1 MYTMVSSE
9 GREVTTRPRLDRS
22 TILATASELIERDGL
37 AGLSMRR
44 LADRLGVAPMAT
56 YRHFADRAAL
66 VDALIDEAARGV
78 AIPAPT
84 GDWRID
90 LAGLARSLRN
100 GLMAQPALVEVVVAR
115 PALGPAAIHLAEA
128 AYAALRPA
136 GFGPRTCERGANLLF
151 GYALGFAALEAPRHH
166 PADGASLFVDQATL
180 QAGYG
185 TLDPSS
191 LPFTHVIQPDAGRF
205 IDDDQFEWGLT
216 AILDGIAAHHP
227 GD

>member
-1 MYTMVSSE
+1 MYTAVSS
-9 GREVTTRPRLDRS
+9 GRREVTTRSRLDS
-22 TILATASELIERDGL
+22 GTILAAASELIERDGL

-151 GYALGFAALEAPRHH
+151 GYVLGFAALEAPRRY
-166 PADGASLFVDQATL
+166 PTASAPLFTDQATL
-180 QAGYG
+180 QAAYG
-185 TLDPSS
+185 AQDPSA
-191 LPFTHVIQPDAGRF
+191 LPFTLEVQPDAGRF
-205 IDDDQFEWGLT
+205 IDGDQFEWGLAT
-216 AILDGIAAHHP
+216 ILDGIAARHP

>member
-1 MYTMVSSE
+1 M
-9 GREVTTRPRLDRS
+9 TTRSRLDRD
-22 TILATASELIERDGL
+22 TILAAASGLIERDGL

-44 LADRLGVAPMAT
+44 LADRLGVAPMAA

-66 VDALIDEAARGV
+66 VDALIDEAAGNLE
-78 AIPAPT
+78 IPAPT

-90 LAGLARSLRN
+90 LAGLARSMRD
-100 GLMAQPALVEVVVAR
+100 GLMARPALVEVVVAR

-136 GFGPRTCERGANLLF
+136 GFGPRTCERAANLLF
-151 GYALGFAALEAPRHH
+151 GYVLGFAALEAPRHH
-166 PADGASLFVDQATL
+166 PAAGAPLFVNQATL

-185 TLDPSS
+185 TLEPSAR
-191 LPFTHVIQPDAGRF
+191 PFTLEVQPEAGRF
-205 IDDDQFEWGLT
+205 VDHDQFEWGLA
-216 AILDGIAAHHP
+216 AIMDGIAAHRP

>member
-1 MYTMVSSE
+1 VATI
-9 GREVTTRPRLDRS
+9 RPRLDRE
-22 TILATASELIERDGL
+22 TILAAASELIELDGL

-56 YRHFADRAAL
+56 YRHFADRSAI
-66 VDALIDEAARGV
+66 VDALIDEAARGIE
-78 AIPAPT
+78 IPAPT
-84 GDWRID
+84 GDWRVD
-90 LAGLARSLRN
+90 LAGLARSLRDE
-100 GLMAQPALVEVVVAR
+100 LMAQPALVEVVVAR

-151 GYALGFAALEAPRHH
+151 GYVLGFAALEAPRHR
-166 PADGASLFVDQATL
+166 PAPGPSLFVDQAAL

-185 TLDPSS
+185 ALDPAS
-191 LPFTHVIQPDAGRF
+191 LPFTLEVQPEAGRF
-205 IDDDQFEWGLT
+205 IDDGQFEWGLA
-216 AILDGIAAHHP
+216 AILDGLTARHP